1 MFPATFMAG
10 TATSSGA
17 TERWIR
23 FQGEINAKSGHALT
37 QVVDECLGAGVSR
50 IHLMISSG
58 GGWVFPGLNLYSQ
71 LRRAPI
77 KITTYNIAAVESI
90 AVPLFC
96 AGDERYCVPE
106 ARFMIHPVAT
116 QLAPNQFFNAQ
127 QFLNLSQMCTS
138 QTRSIA
144 NIIAD
149 TTGKELDEV
158 YEDME
163 RNTWLNA
170 QQSISYGL
178 VNAVVTELLPPD
190 TDWTAVSEDGSVRTY
205 SPAASRVQN
214 LPNLAALMNFP
225 VAPGAPT
232 APVSSN

>member
-1 MFPATFMAG
+1 MAG
-10 TATSSGA
+10 TAASNGA

-23 FQGEINAKSGHALT
+23 FQGEINPKSGQALT
-37 QVVDECLGAGVSR
+37 NVVDDCLGAGVGR

-58 GGWVFPGLNLYSQ
+58 GGWVFNGLNLYSQ

-77 KITTYNIAAVESI
+77 KITTYNIATVESI

-106 ARFMIHPVAT
+106 ARFMIHQVAVQPV
-116 QLAPNQFFNAQ
+116 QNQFLNAQ
-127 QFLNLSQMCTS
+127 QLLNLSQMCTT

-163 RNTWLNA
+163 RDTRLDA

-178 VNAVVTELLPPD
+178 VNTVVTELLSPD
-190 TDWTAVSEDGSVRTY
+190 TDWTVVSEDGSVQNY
-205 SPAASRVQN
+205 SPTASRVQKI
-214 LPNLAALMNFP
+214 PGLAALMNFP
-225 VAPGAPT
+225 MAPGVPATP
-232 APVSSN
+232 AGSN